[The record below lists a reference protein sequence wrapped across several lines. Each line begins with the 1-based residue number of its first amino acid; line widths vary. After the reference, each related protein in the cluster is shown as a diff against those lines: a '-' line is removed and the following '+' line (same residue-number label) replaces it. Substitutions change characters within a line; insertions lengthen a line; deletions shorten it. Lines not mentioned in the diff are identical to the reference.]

1 MQWLYITLKILLNLG
16 GMRNKKVLST
26 VVASTLVATTMAM
39 PVMAA
44 GGKVDV
50 NVSTKDAV
58 IRVEVPT
65 KLEIAVDQFES
76 VDSGSQI
83 YSEAFTMKNK
93 SGVAVKVGVN
103 SVASTGTAAFVETV
117 AAVDASTATTGE
129 AWMAVAA
136 QTEADGY
143 GVDEL
148 SKLTEISP
156 NVATFDATNKN
167 AAQTYYLEKGTGD
180 VEYKIITPA
189 AAGDV
194 GDLSYAQFYKL
205 TAVTLTGG
213 SEPTDLDAAIA
224 ASDVYVK
231 PAGST
236 DDTLELVKKGTS
248 YTWVTGMA
256 AYTAASNAVEAS
268 ATTTDPYVYAGSKDV
283 GGEAAF
289 RFVGKL
295 SEAKTG
301 AWTGA
306 DIGKI
311 AINYTIDGVTASTY
325 AEVAKDCTYG
335 LYTAPAAPSI
345 ATTDYTVDPES
356 DTEIAVNLGAAS
368 TGAKGVKA
376 VLWEGENLINSDSD
390 AKYENG
396 KVIIDASV
404 GKYFD
409 QQNLL
414 PATLTIV
421 FDMNDVDA
429 EPVSIDVT
437 LKK

>member
-1 MQWLYITLKILLNLG
+1 
-16 GMRNKKVLST
+16 MRNKKVLST

-50 NVSTKDAV
+50 DVSTKDAV

-93 SGVAVKVGVN
+93 SGVAVKVGVD
-103 SVASTGTAAFVETV
+103 SAASAGTAAFVETV

-156 NVATFDATNKN
+156 NVATFDATNKK
-167 AAQTYYLEKGTGD
+167 AEQTYYLEKGTGD
-180 VEYKIITPA
+180 VEYKIITVA
-189 AAGDV
+189 TAGDV
-194 GDLSYAQFYKL
+194 GNLSYAQFYEL
-205 TAVTLTGG
+205 TEVTLTAG
-213 SEPTDLDAAIA
+213 SEQTALDAAIA

-236 DDTLELVKKGTS
+236 DDSLELVKKGTS
-248 YTWVTGMA
+248 PYTWTTGMA
-256 AYTAASNAVEAS
+256 AYTAATTAVEAS
-268 ATTTDPYVYAGSKDV
+268 GTQASKSYVYAGSKDV
-283 GGEAAF
+283 GGKAAF

-306 DIGKI
+306 NIGKI

-335 LYTAPAAPSI
+335 LYTAPAAPSLVSN
-345 ATTDYTVDPES
+345 ASVQVAKDTDVVIELD
-356 DTEIAVNLGAAS
+356 LGAGSKKATMPVS
-368 TGAKGVKA
+368 MIWKEKDVNIGTDPNVTYEDGVITLGA
-376 VLWEGENLINSDSD
+376 ESINGLLD
-390 AKYENG
+390 
-396 KVIIDASV
+396 DASNFPV
-404 GKYFD
+404 TLVITFD
-409 QQNLL
+409 DT
-414 PATLTIV
+414 AATEVEVTLT
-421 FDMNDVDA
+421 
-429 EPVSIDVT
+429 
-437 LKK
+437 K

>member
-1 MQWLYITLKILLNLG
+1 
-16 GMRNKKVLST
+16 MRNKKVLST

-76 VDSGSQI
+76 VNAGSQI

-93 SGVAVKVGVN
+93 SGVAVKVGVE
-103 SVASTGTAAFVETV
+103 SVASTGTAGFVGTV
-117 AAVDASTATTGE
+117 AAVDTSTATSGE

-136 QTEADGY
+136 QTEADKY
-143 GVDEL
+143 GVAEL
-148 SKLTEISP
+148 SELTEISP
-156 NVATFDATNKN
+156 NVATFDTTNLK

-180 VEYKIITPA
+180 VKYKMITPT

-194 GDLSYAQFYKL
+194 GDFSYAQFYEL
-205 TAVTLTGG
+205 TAVTLNSGT
-213 SEPTDLDAAIA
+213 EQADLEAAIA
-224 ASDVYVK
+224 ASDVYVQ
-231 PAGST
+231 PTGTT
-236 DDTLELVKKGTS
+236 DDSLELVKKGGS
-248 YTWVTGMA
+248 YTWAAGVTAYKA
-256 AYTAASNAVEAS
+256 APTSVEAS
-268 ATTTDPYVYAGSKDV
+268 ATKATTPYVYAGTETE
-283 GGEAAF
+283 GGKAAF
-289 RFVGKL
+289 RYIGKL

-311 AINYTIDGVTASTY
+311 TINYTIDGVTASSY

-335 LYTAPAAPSI
+335 LYTAPVAPSI

-356 DTEIAVNLGAAS
+356 NTEIAVNLGAAS
-368 TGAKGVKA
+368 IGAKGIKSVT
-376 VLWEGENLINSDSD
+376 WNGENLINSDND

-409 QQNLL
+409 DQNLL
-414 PATLTIV
+414 PATLTIT
-421 FDMNDVDA
+421 FDMNDANA
-429 EPVSIDVT
+429 EAVSVDVT